1 MSDRVF
7 VPQRGVSYIFGALTN
22 HAKSMPLGTEQRIL
36 LCELS
41 LLRETLRRLEDRFL
55 PPHNPQG
62 TRQ

>member
-1 MSDRVF
+1 MSDRFF
-7 VPQRGVSYIFGALTN
+7 VPTRGVSYIYGDLLRHSKTMAPGA
-22 HAKSMPLGTEQRIL
+22 EQGIL
-36 LCELS
+36 LAELS